1 MAQARSVEKEI
12 FELEKR
18 YWQALKD
25 QDLQTILELSDDPC
39 VVAGAQG
46 VSTIDK
52 KMMSQM
58 MQDPNYTLHD
68 FVLDEDYQIRMLN
81 DDTAILAYKVR
92 EDLTVDNEPISFD
105 AAEASTWIRRDG
117 RWVCA
122 LHTETISGDPFG
134 RDRVQSAKGM

>member
-1 MAQARSVEKEI
+1 MSGISSVENEI

-25 QDLQTILELSDDPC
+25 QDLQTILDLSDDPC

-52 KMMSQM
+52 KMMSEM

-68 FVLDEDYQIRMLN
+68 FVLDDDYQIRMLN

-92 EDLTVDNEPISFD
+92 EDLTVDNETLSFD

-134 RDRVQSAKGM
+134 RDKVQSAKGM